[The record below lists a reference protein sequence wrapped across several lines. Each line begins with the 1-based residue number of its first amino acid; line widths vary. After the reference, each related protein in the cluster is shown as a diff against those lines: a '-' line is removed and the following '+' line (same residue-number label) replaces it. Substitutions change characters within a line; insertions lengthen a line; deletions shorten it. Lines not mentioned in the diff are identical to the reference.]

1 MFGEYQ
7 HEILER
13 DHGWYSQ
20 IFTVSVRLF
29 QVRDDVI
36 AKSNFKKVISIPI
49 FTVSGKQI
57 KQN

>member
-7 HEILER
+7 HETLER
-13 DHGWYSQ
+13 DHGCSQ
-20 IFTVSVRLF
+20 FFTFSVKLF
-29 QVRDDVI
+29 KVRDDVT